1 MHADPPMSNFII
13 SIIEPAPACHT
24 HTHKNVMHVIQP
36 SSYQRVE
43 ACSERGAWLGLD
55 LTVVARLG
63 YTWSI
68 HSAFKRGGG
77 LRARNVEQ
85 VAHLD
90 VVAPGVEGEPLPD
103 QRHLLLR
110 RP

>member
-1 MHADPPMSNFII
+1 M
-13 SIIEPAPACHT
+13 
-24 HTHKNVMHVIQP
+24 
-36 SSYQRVE
+36 E
-43 ACSERGAWLGLD
+43 ALFGKGCLVGVRFDGCGQAWLHLVDSFGLQ
-55 LTVVARLG
+55 T
-63 YTWSI
+63 
-68 HSAFKRGGG
+68 GGV

-103 QRHLLLR
+103 QRHLLLG